1 MPMPSSWQTQT
12 DKLTRAAKAKTRK
25 PAPEKLVEKAIRD
38 AFRLRHR
45 IMLFKTDAG
54 AAGMRS
60 GLPEGAR
67 GYSGLPAGF
76 SDLMGVI
83 PGPGRAIFVEVKAPG
98 NKPTALQED
107 FLSRRRA
114 EGAIAFWADS
124 VDSALTQF
132 EAQVTEVT
140 AQELHM
146 VAQIREALGDNGR
159 RMFSELLDYCRELVR
174 GRAA

>member
-1 MPMPSSWQTQT
+1 MQSHLDRW
-12 DKLTRAAKAKTRK
+12 AAHTKPVKKRTG
-25 PAPEKLVEKAIRD
+25 PAPEKLVEKAIRE
-38 AFRLRHR
+38 AFRLKHR
-45 IMLFKTDAG
+45 VILFKTDAG

-60 GLPEGAR
+60 GLSEGAR

-76 SDLMGVI
+76 SDLLGVV
-83 PGPGRAIFVEVKAPG
+83 PGSGRAMFIECKAPG
-98 NKPTALQED
+98 RKPTALQEE
-107 FLSRRRA
+107 FLARRRA
-114 EGAIAFWADS
+114 EGAIALWADS

-159 RMFSELLDYCRELVR
+159 RMFPELLEWCRGLVK
-174 GRAA
+174 GVAA